1 MSGVGDLPGGAELA
15 AMAEKVNGDPGGIRD
30 IARKWRGAAGD
41 AQEYAG
47 GVGRA
52 VRTVD
57 AAWQGLS
64 ADAFVGYMNKYGK
77 AADGLHDA
85 LVACAGALEKVAT
98 ALESA
103 KSKIDGI
110 CAGVVAD
117 AAAYRTRNKDVTDEE
132 LDKGLR
138 AIVSRGVEDARP
150 HLEQVTTAVGDAAKT
165 LGARLGAEYRD
176 GALTF
181 AKIPDPGK
189 QDFVPRQGHTVDW
202 RRDPGY
208 TGYTGAPGDRPHPTY
223 ASYGQT
229 SLSGGAGGAGG
240 GGYGPSGPPPP
251 GGGPAPTG
259 QVKEW
264 IDQAIAILRAQ
275 GYPAEKM
282 NRDDIWM
289 IIRHESGGNPHAINN
304 WDSNAAAGTPS
315 KGLMQTIDPTFNRWS
330 LPGHKDIWNPVDNIV
345 AGVRYAIERYGS
357 VSAVPGVVG
366 MKTGTGY
373 RGY

>member
-1 MSGVGDLPGGAELA
+1 MSGVADLPGGAELA
-15 AMAEKVNGDPGGIRD
+15 SMLRKVSGDPGAIRD
-30 IARKWRGAAGD
+30 IAGKWRGAAGN
-41 AQEYAG
+41 AQDYAG
-47 GVGRA
+47 GVSRA

-57 AAWQGLS
+57 AAWQGRS
-64 ADAFVGYMNKYGK
+64 ADAFVTYMNRYGK

-110 CAGVVAD
+110 CGDVVAEAATYRSRHQD
-117 AAAYRTRNKDVTDEE
+117 ATDEE
-132 LDKGLR
+132 LDSGLR

-150 HLEQVTTAVGDAAKT
+150 HLEQVNTAVGDATKT
-165 LGARLGAEYRD
+165 LGDRLGGDYRD

-189 QDFVPRQGHTVDW
+189 QEFVPRHGHTVDW
-202 RRDPGY
+202 QRTPGY
-208 TGYTGAPGDRPHPTY
+208 TGASGDPRPTL
-223 ASYGQT
+223 ASYNPT
-229 SLSGGAGGAGG
+229 NLSGANGTGGGF
-240 GGYGPSGPPPP
+240 GGYGPSGPPPA

-259 QVKEW
+259 QVKDW

-275 GYPAEKM
+275 GYPADKM

-315 KGLMQTIDPTFNRWS
+315 KGLMQTIDPTFDRWS
-330 LPGHKDIWNPVDNIV
+330 LPGHKDIWNPVDNII
-345 AGVRYAIERYGS
+345 AGVRYAIARYGS